1 MIITVKAVA
10 FSGCTGLRSITLGK
24 DTVVEGKYG
33 TAGFPDNIEVH
44 FTGTLADWCNEATR
58 IDTLSSSYSLY
69 VMRNN
74 RDTLVEDISDS
85 TLKDV
90 VFIRDCAF
98 QNCKSV
104 KRFNRHWVES
114 ITHFGKNA
122 FADASSITYF
132 DLQMGISSEFRITY
146 TWYKTEDKAVWKASD
161 VSKAEKIDYLAN
173 LDLGSPEKA
182 FPIYNKD
189 AGYYWF
195 AVKNPE

>member
-10 FSGCTGLRSITLGK
+10 FSGCTGLRRITLSK
-24 DTVVEGKYG
+24 NTVVERKYG
-33 TAGFPDNIEVH
+33 SAGLPNDIEVH
-44 FTGTLADWCNEATR
+44 FTGTLADWCDEATR
-58 IDTLSSSYSLY
+58 IDTLSNSYSLY
-69 VMRNN
+69 VMSNN
-74 RDTLVEDISDS
+74 KEKLVEDISDS

-122 FADASSITYF
+122 FADASSIIYF

-146 TWYKTEDKAVWKASD
+146 TWYKTADKAVWKASD

-182 FPIYNKD
+182 FAIYNKD

-195 AVKNPE
+195 AVKNP

>member
-1 MIITVKAVA
+1 M
-10 FSGCTGLRSITLGK
+10 
-24 DTVVEGKYG
+24 
-33 TAGFPDNIEVH
+33 H

-58 IDTLSSSYSLY
+58 IDTLSRSYSLY

-74 RDTLVEDISDS
+74 KDTLVEDISDS

-104 KRFNRHWVES
+104 KMFNHRLVES
-114 ITHFGKNA
+114 ITHFGKSA
-122 FADASSITYF
+122 FANASSITYF